1 MSFYNLLFLYA
12 TVHTVILASVA
23 LAQVTFTLKKRWTTT
38 PTCSVAEASKLYSS
52 DAYTDFVAD
61 NVPIS
66 PEASRK
72 APHGFESKLQT
83 ESPAHSRIASNDLL
97 NDSGAVVKS
106 SNVIEHVEA
115 PVPLNDTASTSILT
129 PAPTPTPTPAPTPV
143 PITTSTNI
151 STTIPTTSPTT
162 TPTNT
167 TPTTTPATIPATTP
181 ALNSPPP
188 TAIPAATRAPTLLIS
203 AGSFISSTHALTD
216 IFDLIPSPTPVHIT
230 ASILTPA
237 PTRNSTPNSTPT
249 PPSTPFPSTTNTLA
263 PISTPN
269 FVSTST
275 PMTSPAQPDAQVEPN
290 VLVQDAIQ
298 GITSLR
304 LAPDSAQYIVPFPQ
318 SCSMRATQSAP
329 GRMARMTRPS
339 LARRM
344 VTKRWAEDKG
354 ELTGSNGKRRRIIDP
369 PTIGCKRSRRRF
381 VRPSVPSSFSPPSY
395 SQSSTGLD
403 SLLSLSELAID
414 CPPIHE
420 PMTSTAAHELS
431 SSRFPGA
438 LDNLALLDPEYM
450 WNPTTEDVE
459 MEESFGMATPEL
471 TMSLPDL
478 DEWMEPLPSTPTL
491 NTEVGTPC
499 VEDVEMKEAPWDS
512 EWDGDG
518 DIKMK
523 NLVWVR
529 IAEEDVEMGY
539 WCEDVVME
547 EIT

>member
-38 PTCSVAEASKLYSS
+38 PTCRSSSVAEASKLYSS

-115 PVPLNDTASTSILT
+115 SVPLNDTASTSILT

-143 PITTSTNI
+143 PITTPTNI
-151 STTIPTTSPTT
+151 STTIPTTTPTT

-216 IFDLIPSPTPVHIT
+216 IFDLIPSPTP
-230 ASILTPA
+230 
-237 PTRNSTPNSTPT
+237 
-249 PPSTPFPSTTNTLA
+249 
-263 PISTPN
+263 
-269 FVSTST
+269 
-275 PMTSPAQPDAQVEPN
+275 VEPN